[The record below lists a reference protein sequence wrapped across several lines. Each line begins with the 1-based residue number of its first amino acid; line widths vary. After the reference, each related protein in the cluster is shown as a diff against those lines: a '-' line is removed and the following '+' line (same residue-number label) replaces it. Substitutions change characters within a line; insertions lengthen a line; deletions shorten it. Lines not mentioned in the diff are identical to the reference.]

1 MLSPAQVL
9 PFLQH
14 DDASV
19 RDLALAYFST
29 AHDPSPATADD
40 VWRMLDTK
48 GPGKDQTAPY
58 SALQSLPQNEISLR
72 RTVEALNTT
81 KNGTERDSLQ
91 SVILALP
98 FGILNRFRDV
108 TDDAPLDEAARQ
120 QVTLRFKLAEIPAS
134 ELWERL
140 ASNAAALDE
149 SADCDG
155 DELDTASAMVE
166 ALTRSPESAQWALA
180 ELGDKSSVSFL
191 KAFAIQLL
199 GTMRHRPSAPLIADY
214 LTLDPHADLVIEAA
228 EAALMKIGG
237 NAVVQI
243 LRERYSGLSDGL
255 QFYFAR
261 ILSAIKTPQSE
272 LALNQLISIQTKID
286 QRTALAE
293 SACNLAATV
302 PGLLSQLY
310 QMIKTDKW
318 DRTMADLDE
327 SVVALFTMVN
337 NNVPEL
343 PQWRAALDDTKA
355 RTSARRSAHR
365 EWFERSQRKQKTIK
379 SIFDASQ
386 EDPDVIWDTLDS
398 KPQDTGAAIPAPIR
412 RSAAKVGRNDPCP
425 CGSGKKYKKCCGK

>member
-14 DDASV
+14 DDPFV

-40 VWRMLDTK
+40 VWHMLDTK
-48 GPGKDQTAPY
+48 GPGKDKTAPY
-58 SALQSLPQNEISLR
+58 SALQSLPQNETSLR
-72 RTVEALNTT
+72 RTVEGLNTA

-108 TDDAPLDEAARQ
+108 IDNAPLDEAARQ
-120 QVTLRFKLAEIPAS
+120 QIALRFKLAEIPAS
-134 ELWERL
+134 ELWETL
-140 ASNAAALDE
+140 ASNAKVLDE

-155 DELDTASAMVE
+155 EFMDRASATIE
-166 ALTRSPESAQWALA
+166 ALSRSPESAQWALA
-180 ELGDKSSVSFL
+180 ELGEKSKVTQI
-191 KAFAIQLL
+191 KAWAIELL
-199 GTMRHRPSAPLIADY
+199 GTIRHRQSAPLIAEY
-214 LTLDPHADLVIEAA
+214 LTLDPDADFVIEAA
-228 EAALMKIGG
+228 EAALKKIGG

-243 LRERYSGLSDGL
+243 LRDQYYTLPSGL
-255 QFYFAR
+255 QFHAAA
-261 ILSAIKTPQSE
+261 ILGAIKTPQSE
-272 LALNQLISIQTKID
+272 LALNHLIGTEKDIGY
-286 QRTALAE
+286 RTTLAD
-293 SACNLAATV
+293 SACKIAATDS
-302 PGLLSQLY
+302 GLLSQLY
-310 QMIKTDKW
+310 QIIKTDKW
-318 DRTMADLDE
+318 DRTLTDLDE

-355 RTSARRSAHR
+355 RAKARRSAHL

-398 KPQDTGAAIPAPIR
+398 EPQDPGVPIPAPIR
-412 RSAAKVGRNDPCP
+412 RSEAKVGRNDPCP